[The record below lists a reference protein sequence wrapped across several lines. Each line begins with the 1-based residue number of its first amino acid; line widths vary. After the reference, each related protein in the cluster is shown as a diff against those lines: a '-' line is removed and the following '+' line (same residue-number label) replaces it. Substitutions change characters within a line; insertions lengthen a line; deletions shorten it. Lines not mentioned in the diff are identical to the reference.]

1 MEKTEQTIVGTIINI
16 CDATIA
22 TLDPKVPQLQ
32 GWD

>member
-22 TLDPKVPQLQ
+22 ALEPKVPS
-32 GWD
+32 